1 MLVSAVQ
8 WSESAV
14 CIHISPSSCRPL
26 HTIHLGHL
34 STELSSL
41 SYTYN
46 RFPLAIR
53 LKESPLFFLFLFW
66 LHLLAENNSISI
78 LTKALW
84 ETELFW
90 QDRIEETERRVG
102 LLNCHLRHFIFWAG
116 FPVDPK
122 SPFKSLTISSF
133 LLRLL
138 QCCFWFLLQIALFLN
153 AWCGSFL
160 LPLAASF

>member
-1 MLVSAVQ
+1 MNQLFVYIYLLLA
-8 WSESAV
+8 A
-14 CIHISPSSCRPL
+14 PL

-41 SYTYN
+41 SYTHS
-46 RFPLAIR
+46 RFPPAIR
-53 LKESPLFFLFLFW
+53 RKESPLGGG
-66 LHLLAENNSISI
+66 LHVLAENNSISI
-78 LTKALW
+78 PTKALW

-90 QDRIEETERRVG
+90 QDRIEEAERRVG
-102 LLNCHLRHFIFWAG
+102 LLNCHLRRFIFWAG

-122 SPFKSLTISSF
+122 SPFKSPTISSF

-138 QCCFWFLLQIALFLN
+138 QCCFWFVLQMVLFLN

-160 LPLAASF
+160 LPLDASF